1 MGESKSRVSET
12 SSFSIRRVG
21 RAKNFLLLVYRP
33 IHCVLKSV
41 LSQAFIPT
49 TLTMEADEEVFDP
62 VLTRLICREC
72 FIDYVSY

>member
-1 MGESKSRVSET
+1 MGESKSRISET
-12 SSFSIRRVG
+12 SSFSITRVG

-41 LSQAFIPT
+41 LSQDFIST
-49 TLTMEADEEVFDP
+49 TLKIEAAEEVLDP
-62 VLTRLICREC
+62 ILTRLIWREG